1 MQRRIYEKIV
11 DTNDRKKRNACFIY
25 YQRYNSLIYREAN
38 ALLEDGF
45 NIDIIC
51 LRRTRKEKVFQRFS
65 NQHLFLL
72 QAREAAERHT
82 ICYFL
87 WLLLFF
93 VKASILVSFMTVLKR
108 YSLIHVTAPPD
119 IMVFSALV
127 PKLLGSKIILDI
139 HDISPELYMR
149 KMKVR
154 DDSFIIKLL
163 KGLERVSTQFADH
176 VITVTGHWKSRL
188 VSRSVRPDKCSVILN
203 VPCEELFKA
212 YRSQIRKGV
221 ETFNLYYH
229 GSIEEHFGVDTMIKA
244 MPVISKYIPN
254 VNLHVYGN
262 KKGRL
267 FEECKFMT
275 IALGL
280 KKIVIFHEGI
290 PFYEL
295 PKILV
300 DADIGIVPTK
310 GSVFSDEAVSMKSF
324 EYLALG
330 IPIVI
335 SKTKAHQ
342 FYYNS
347 SMVKFFEP
355 DNSHDLAIVVI
366 ELYRDPHKRERLVAN
381 SREFMKRNGWN
392 NHAKKIY
399 LDIANRLISAS
410 V

>member
-1 MQRRIYEKIV
+1 MKIV
-11 DTNDRKKRNACFIY
+11 DTNDHKKRNACFIY

-45 NIDIIC
+45 NVDIIC
-51 LRRTRKEKVFQRFS
+51 LRRTRKEKVFQRFR
-65 NQHLFLL
+65 NQRLFLL
-72 QAREAAERHT
+72 QARETAERHT

-93 VKASILVSFMTVLKR
+93 VKTSILVSFMTVLKR
-108 YSLIHVTAPPD
+108 YSLVHVTAPPD

-139 HDISPELYMR
+139 HDIGPEMYMR
-149 KMKVR
+149 KLKLR
-154 DDSFIIKLL
+154 DDSFLFKLL
-163 KGLERVSTQFADH
+163 KGLERISTQFADH

-212 YRSQIRKGV
+212 SRSRIRKGT

-244 MPVISKYIPN
+244 MPVISEYIPN
-254 VNLHVYGN
+254 IILHVYGN

-267 FEECKFMT
+267 LGECKLLT
-275 IALGL
+275 KALSVE
-280 KKIVIFHEGI
+280 KIVKFHEGV

-295 PKILV
+295 PKILE
-300 DADIGIVPTK
+300 DAHIGIVPTK

-324 EYLALG
+324 EYIALG

-335 SKTKAHQ
+335 SKTKAHG
-342 FYYNS
+342 FYYHDL
-347 SMVKFFEP
+347 MVKFFEP
-355 DNSHDLAIVVI
+355 ENSYDLAMAVVQ
-366 ELYRDPHKRERLVAN
+366 LYRDPHKRKQLVAN
-381 SREFMKRNGWN
+381 SKVFMRNYGWK
-392 NHAKKIY
+392 NHSKKIY
-399 LDIANRLISAS
+399 TDIVDRLTSES
-410 V
+410 